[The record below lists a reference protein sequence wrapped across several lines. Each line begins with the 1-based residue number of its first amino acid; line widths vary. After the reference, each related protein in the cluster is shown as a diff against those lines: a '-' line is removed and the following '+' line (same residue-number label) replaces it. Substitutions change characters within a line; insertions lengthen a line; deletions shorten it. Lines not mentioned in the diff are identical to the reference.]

1 MKKIIFMSIIY
12 SISLS
17 FVFLTVQIKLSR
29 FEFTFCNDA
38 INHFC
43 SIEQIMSLPM
53 ICNKQFFVMM
63 KKPHF
68 IKIYMMFDNCHQHE
82 SQSSFNRSLHLEQII
97 RLTA

>member
-1 MKKIIFMSIIY
+1 
-12 SISLS
+12 
-17 FVFLTVQIKLSR
+17 
-29 FEFTFCNDA
+29 
-38 INHFC
+38 
-43 SIEQIMSLPM
+43 M